1 MAPEIRGVRFTPVCG
16 RLRVGKNF
24 FHAAIITAPMATV
37 VKAED
42 TTVIKRDN
50 DADTTVIK
58 KKDEVKVLPVPHGRL
73 AWAFYLP
80 TGSALPTFITVLFFL
95 GIFGGNFAIFSL

>member
-1 MAPEIRGVRFTPVCG
+1 MI
-16 RLRVGKNF
+16 
-24 FHAAIITAPMATV
+24 
-37 VKAED
+37 
-42 TTVIKRDN
+42 
-50 DADTTVIK
+50 
-58 KKDEVKVLPVPHGRL
+58 GRL